1 MEFIVKKEGK
11 SIFLKKKIDMRA
23 LSLCGL
29 VLLNLISCNQRP
41 NETDSNFNFSD
52 VLLTDSLDMTNNFYD
67 NAETIALPFVELS
80 IEGEIENPGK
90 VDFSTLP
97 LHSVIV
103 KETLLDGTGG
113 DSFVGAYRYDGY
125 SLFDILDKRI
135 IKKANK
141 EDFSP
146 IIDLFIEI
154 ENDRGE
160 KVIFSWGEIYYPNN
174 HHKIIIASGVSRIVP
189 SKSNDLWPLPVESR
203 IIAASD
209 LITERNISSPV
220 KITVRSLPFSFP
232 DNRELSPLYSPFI
245 DLFNSSKHIRRIESI
260 SKNINN
266 ESISTVFYGRGR
278 GIHST
283 LPFTGVLLKDL
294 LEKDFPVN
302 RKNLQKGMLCI
313 AAKDGYHC
321 AVSYSELFNRN
332 DQQDFLLTKTKVNE
346 NKGLFRIVAPSDFF
360 SDRAIKAVSEIHLG
374 F

>member
-1 MEFIVKKEGK
+1 
-11 SIFLKKKIDMRA
+11 MRT

-29 VLLNLISCNQRP
+29 VLLNLISCNP
-41 NETDSNFNFSD
+41 ELGGGVNITGTPGLAIPDSS
-52 VLLTDSLDMTNNFYD
+52 DMTNNFYD
-67 NAETIALPFVELS
+67 NTETSALPVVDLS

-97 LHSVIV
+97 VHTVIV

-113 DSFVGAYRYDGY
+113 DRFVGAYRYDGY

-135 IKKANK
+135 IKKANR

-160 KVIFSWGEIYYPNN
+160 KVVFSWGEIYYPNN
-174 HHKIIIASGVSRIVP
+174 HHKIIIASEVSRIVP
-189 SKSNDLWPLPVESR
+189 SKTNDLWPLPVESK
-203 IIAASD
+203 IVAASD
-209 LITERNISSPV
+209 LVTERNISSPV
-220 KITVRSLPFSFP
+220 KITVRSLPISFP

-245 DLFNSSKHIRRIESI
+245 DLFNSSRHVRRIESV
-260 SKNINN
+260 SNNINN
-266 ESISTVFYGRGR
+266 ETINTIFYGRGR

-283 LPFTGVLLKDL
+283 LPFSGVLLKDL

-302 RKNLQKGMLCI
+302 RKNLQRGMLCI

-332 DQQDFLLTKTKVNE
+332 DQQEFLLTKTKINE
-346 NKGLFRIVAPSDFF
+346 NKGLFRLVVPSDFF